1 MRKQIS
7 TLLLASLAVLFA
19 TATTAQVTTVL
30 WWDGSPSYPG
40 STDKG
45 EHQKLAAY
53 IGDYNGDK
61 DFSIV
66 FQNSQRAGDFAAHMQ
81 GHSYNIIVFDSTST
95 KAHMTQADLD
105 AFRQHYK
112 DGKRALMMDGTLW
125 IRSTR
130 DTPLTIFPGPNG
142 SSAALLINQITAIA
156 DAGGGILIG
165 TDHSDYQV
173 GANQVLGALVPK
185 ARFSGTTNP
194 SRDGDFLGDIL
205 LRSAKAVRPI
215 DILRHWE
222 AIPSQG
228 QAPVGNYTDF
238 LGNPVT
244 FYSLVETSD
253 KPGGRKKR
261 PYISASFDPG
271 QARTAIDSEIASEP
285 EVDHMPTRKS
295 PASE

>member
-1 MRKQIS
+1 MRKHIS
-7 TLLLASLAVLFA
+7 TLLLASLTVLFA
-19 TATTAQVTTVL
+19 TATVAQIATVL

-45 EHQKLAAY
+45 ERQSMARF
-53 IGDYNGDK
+53 IGDYNGGK

-66 FQNSQRAGDFAAHMQ
+66 FQKSQKGGDFAAHMQ
-81 GHSYNIIVFDSTST
+81 GRSYDIIVFDSTTT
-95 KAHMTQADLD
+95 KAHMTAADID
-105 AFRQHYK
+105 AFKLHYK
-112 DGKRALMMDGTLW
+112 GGKRALMMDGTLW
-125 IRSTR
+125 IRNTR
-130 DTPLTIFPGPNG
+130 DKVLSVFPGPNG

-156 DAGGGILIG
+156 NAGGGIIFG

-185 ARFSGTTNP
+185 ARFTGLTNP
-194 SRDGDFLGDIL
+194 SRDGEFLGDVL
-205 LRSAKAVRPI
+205 LRTAEAVRPI

-228 QAPVGNYTDF
+228 QAPVGSYTDF

-261 PYISASFDPG
+261 PYVSASFDPG

-295 PASE
+295 PVSE